1 MFSDIQNHWAKE
13 YIVQLGERSLI
24 KGYSDGTFRPA
35 APLTRAE
42 FASLMV
48 GAFGNSPEVQKA
60 VTFKDV
66 PKSNWAW
73 QFIQTVS
80 KKRFFSGYPDG
91 TFRPEQPIL
100 RVEAISVIASA
111 LNLPI
116 PKLPELTLKDAFDDA
131 VMIPK
136 YARNVIASATQMAI
150 VVNYPN
156 VRKLRPNQNASR
168 GEVAALLCR
177 ALRIYQTV
185 YIVTYEYVAVSI
197 AGTETPRRIFGS
209 TPETIESYFG
219 IPIYWPID
227 YALNLSTGYYA
238 ASTAI
243 RHLCSPIPK
252 NINFYVDFENS
263 KAMRIIFDPVGDKH
277 TRIKVDIKQVF
288 EYIFGYPFPMGKDLS
303 KASDQD
309 FPEGFRRYTYCLGD
323 GILVSWDDSSL
334 FGTNNVQ
341 FSYDSTC

>member
-1 MFSDIQNHWAKE
+1 MFSDIESHWAKE
-13 YIVQLGERSLI
+13 CIVKLGEKSLI

-66 PKSNWAW
+66 PKNHWAW

-100 RVEAISVIASA
+100 RVEAITVIASA
-111 LNLPI
+111 LNLPN
-116 PKLPELTLKDAFDDA
+116 PKSPELTLKDAFDDA
-131 VMIPK
+131 AEIPNYAKNVM
-136 YARNVIASATQMAI
+136 AAATQRAI

-156 VRKLRPNQNASR
+156 VRMLRSNQNATR

-177 ALRIYQTV
+177 ALRIYTV
-185 YIVTYEYVAVSI
+185 AQEYVAVSI
-197 AGTETPRRIFGS
+197 AGTGTPRPIFDR

-219 IPIYWPID
+219 IPISGLTNGSITY
-227 YALNLSTGYYA
+227 

-243 RHLCSPIPK
+243 KRFCSPNNTK
-252 NINFYVDFENS
+252 NVNFSVYFENS
-263 KAMRIIFDPVGDKH
+263 KARKILFDPVWDEDKSSE
-277 TRIKVDIKQVF
+277 VDIKKVF
-288 EYIFGYPFPMGKDLS
+288 EYVFGYPPPIWKDRTEPL
-303 KASDQD
+303 QGH
-309 FPEGFRRYTYCLGD
+309 EGFHDFEYCLGN
-323 GILVSWDDSSL
+323 GVAVSWAYVFR
-334 FGTNNVQ
+334 FGTSNILL
-341 FSYDSTC
+341 SYDSTCEPPYN